1 MVNSLAMVKFI
12 VKENGTS
19 GTCESWILSHEFETE
34 NSIKKKNKNLPLFE
48 INRIIFL
55 FLLKQQK

>member
-1 MVNSLAMVKFI
+1 MVKFM

-19 GTCESWILSHEFETE
+19 GTCESWILSHEFEIE
-34 NSIKKKNKNLPLFE
+34 NSIKKKNKNLPLFKT
-48 INRIIFL
+48 NCIIFL